1 MQGLGEG
8 REIKED
14 FLEEE
19 TIKLGLEMQG
29 NPLWGQSEILFEN
42 ADKLPACV

>member
-29 NPLWGQSEILFEN
+29 NPLWGQSEILFIRE
-42 ADKLPACV
+42 C